1 MAKLSF
7 STCGQI
13 SLVAY
18 GYKAIC
24 KDSYYAALF
33 VCVFWRVCSQLLSLK
48 KLPVPYKEQMSLN
61 KDESKSPQAGTKQH
75 H

>member
-18 GYKAIC
+18 GYKAIG
-24 KDSYYAALF
+24 KESYYAALF
-33 VCVFWRVCSQLLSLK
+33 VCVF
-48 KLPVPYKEQMSLN
+48 
-61 KDESKSPQAGTKQH
+61 
-75 H
+75 